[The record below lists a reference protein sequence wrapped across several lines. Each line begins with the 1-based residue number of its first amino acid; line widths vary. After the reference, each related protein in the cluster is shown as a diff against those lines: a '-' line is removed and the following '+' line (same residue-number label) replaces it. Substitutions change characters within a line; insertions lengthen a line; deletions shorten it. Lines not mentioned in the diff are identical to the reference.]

1 MKINNIYILLILV
14 FFANVSSLHSQSF
27 FLKEIDKELEI
38 GKIPKSFYS
47 IKPSKLSQT
56 DLAFYYKLMAKYN
69 DIYNYEDKALD
80 YFIKSKKQY
89 LKCKDPDNA
98 MDLNLDIAFLLS
110 ANFKDVV
117 LPQKYIDEYME
128 YAFKTKNDLKIVK
141 GYVEIASLY
150 LEDTSKSLSYF
161 RKALQLNKKVKDT
174 LQQSRIYNNMSVVF
188 NEYANMPDSGLYYL
202 KKDLIILNK
211 YKDSSNICM
220 NLINQASSHY
230 NMKNYDKA
238 IELLKLAK
246 KNKSLDFRKNSY
258 ARINYLLYLNSK
270 TAGYIPQALNYLEE
284 SMAYKDS
291 INEDKIKVAI
301 TDIDTRYRTQEKELE
316 NLTLKNKLQVN
327 NTITYT
333 IIGLFIVFVIVGLLF
348 YKNFMNR
355 KKISEQK
362 GLIEIQKLQNNLKEQ
377 ELNQIDVMLE
387 SQETE
392 RQRIANELHDN
403 LGSMLATL
411 KLNFE
416 NLRQKKQELATE
428 ESNLYDKTDAL
439 IEEAYQEI
447 RNISHLKNLG
457 VIGNEGLVIA
467 VKKMAEK
474 MSVIKKLKIN
484 VIPYGLSER
493 LENALEV
500 TVYRIVQE
508 LATNIIK
515 HSKAT
520 EVNIYLT
527 QHSNQ
532 NLNVI
537 IEDNGVGFNPKD
549 KAKSEGIGLKNI
561 ERKVEQMN
569 GTFTIDSIISK
580 GTTIIIDIPL

>member
-1 MKINNIYILLILV
+1 
-14 FFANVSSLHSQSF
+14 
-27 FLKEIDKELEI
+27 
-38 GKIPKSFYS
+38 
-47 IKPSKLSQT
+47 
-56 DLAFYYKLMAKYN
+56 
-69 DIYNYEDKALD
+69 
-80 YFIKSKKQY
+80 
-89 LKCKDPDNA
+89 
-98 MDLNLDIAFLLS
+98 
-110 ANFKDVV
+110 
-117 LPQKYIDEYME
+117 
-128 YAFKTKNDLKIVK
+128 
-141 GYVEIASLY
+141 
-150 LEDTSKSLSYF
+150 
-161 RKALQLNKKVKDT
+161 
-174 LQQSRIYNNMSVVF
+174 
-188 NEYANMPDSGLYYL
+188 
-202 KKDLIILNK
+202 
-211 YKDSSNICM
+211 
-220 NLINQASSHY
+220 
-230 NMKNYDKA
+230 
-238 IELLKLAK
+238 
-246 KNKSLDFRKNSY
+246 
-258 ARINYLLYLNSK
+258 
-270 TAGYIPQALNYLEE
+270 
-284 SMAYKDS
+284 
-291 INEDKIKVAI
+291 
-301 TDIDTRYRTQEKELE
+301 
-316 NLTLKNKLQVN
+316 
-327 NTITYT
+327 
-333 IIGLFIVFVIVGLLF
+333 
-348 YKNFMNR
+348 
-355 KKISEQK
+355 
-362 GLIEIQKLQNNLKEQ
+362 
-377 ELNQIDVMLE
+377 MLE

-493 LENALEV
+493 LENTLEV

-520 EVNIYLT
+520 DVNIYLT

-532 NLNVI
+532 NLNII

>member
-1 MKINNIYILLILV
+1 MINYSKILIILF
-14 FFANVSSLHSQSF
+14 FFANVSSLHSQSS

-47 IKPSKLSQT
+47 VKPSKLSQK

-69 DIYNYEDKALD
+69 DIYNYEDKALN

-110 ANFKDVV
+110 ANFKDLT

-128 YAFKTKNDLKIVK
+128 YAFKTKNNSKVVK
-141 GYVEIASLY
+141 GYVEIATLY
-150 LEDTSKSLSYF
+150 GDDVTKSLTYF

-188 NEYANMPDSGLYYL
+188 NEFANMPDSGLYYL

-220 NLINQASSHY
+220 NLLNQAASHY
-230 NMKNYDKA
+230 HMKDYAKS

-258 ARINYLLYLNSK
+258 ARINYLLYFNYK
-270 TAGYIPQALNYLEE
+270 TIHNFPEALKYLEE

-301 TDIDTRYRTQEKELE
+301 TDTDTKYRAQEKELE
-316 NLTLKNKLQVN
+316 NLILKNKLQVN

-333 IIGLFIVFVIVGLLF
+333 IIGLFIVFVIIGLLF
-348 YKNFMNR
+348 YKNFMNK
-355 KKISEQK
+355 KKINEQK

-493 LENALEV
+493 LENTLEV

-520 EVNIYLT
+520 DVNIYLT

-532 NLNVI
+532 NLNII